1 MDQRKNWLYLAY
13 GSNLNRKQ
21 MELRCPTAKIVGTS
35 ALNHWRLIFRGGE
48 QMAVATV
55 ERERGCKVPVLV
67 WKLTPA
73 DERALD
79 RYEGYPHLYRK
90 EHLRVFV
97 EGRRVTAMIYLMNP
111 SIRPYGTPSKA
122 YFDTIREGYES
133 AGFDTEVLNRAVAY
147 SESHLPG
154 KTATNHK
161 TAASNQEPP
170 KRTGGALMEPKIKEQ
185 ILAVRDTGEV
195 NMFDTRG
202 VQYIANRE
210 GFYELVIYLEDHAKE
225 YINFLFGRNQ

>member
-79 RYEGYPHLYRK
+79 RYEGYPHLCRRK
-90 EHLRVFV
+90 AGDRHDLPDESIYPPLWYALESVF
-97 EGRRVTAMIYLMNP
+97 
-111 SIRPYGTPSKA
+111 
-122 YFDTIREGYES
+122 
-133 AGFDTEVLNRAVAY
+133 
-147 SESHLPG
+147 
-154 KTATNHK
+154 
-161 TAASNQEPP
+161 
-170 KRTGGALMEPKIKEQ
+170 
-185 ILAVRDTGEV
+185 
-195 NMFDTRG
+195 
-202 VQYIANRE
+202 
-210 GFYELVIYLEDHAKE
+210 
-225 YINFLFGRNQ
+225 